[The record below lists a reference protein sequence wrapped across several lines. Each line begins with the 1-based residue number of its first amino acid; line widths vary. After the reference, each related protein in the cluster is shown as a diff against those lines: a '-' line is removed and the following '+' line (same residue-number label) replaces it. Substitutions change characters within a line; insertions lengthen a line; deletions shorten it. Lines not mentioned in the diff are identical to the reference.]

1 MFCDILTSL
10 AVALD
15 LKLRESESEREEW
28 RTFVF
33 GTFRRVAVVTLR

>member
-15 LKLRESESEREEW
+15 LKLRESEREEW